1 MPRKQRFKPSRK
13 PKPTPQSEDA
23 LTVRQPDG
31 ASAHNSS
38 TEDADARDLPP
49 ARDSE
54 ASLHEPDTDQGSR

>member
-13 PKPTPQSEDA
+13 PKPTPQNEDA

-31 ASAHNSS
+31 ASAHNSP
-38 TEDADARDLPP
+38 TEDADARDVPQ

-54 ASLHEPDTDQGSR
+54 ASLNEPDTDQGSR